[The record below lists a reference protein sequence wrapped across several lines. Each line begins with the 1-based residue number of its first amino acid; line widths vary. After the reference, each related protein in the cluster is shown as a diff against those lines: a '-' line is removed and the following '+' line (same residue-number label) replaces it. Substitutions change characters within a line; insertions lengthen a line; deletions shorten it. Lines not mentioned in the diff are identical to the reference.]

1 MRQTKKGAAINKE
14 DIFVDTTL
22 DMQCWREKKKRASV
36 RAGCNLVLTKK
47 KEHD

>member
-1 MRQTKKGAAINKE
+1 MHQTKKGATINKE

-22 DMQCWREKKKRASV
+22 DMQCWREKKSASV

-47 KEHD
+47 KQHD